1 MNATSTAL
9 CIVVGLLCWT
19 WIRTRAQ
26 AHDVSSEAQRL
37 AAEAASAKLK
47 ADLVRDMAELGYV
60 QVPVLKEHNQESSTA
75 TGDDEEWEDEVEETV
90 SDQRS
95 WQLAWVPKDQ
105 VEVMVMA
112 AVTDTRGDAQDILE
126 AALRPT

>member
-1 MNATSTAL
+1 MNTTSTAL

-19 WIRTRAQ
+19 WLRTRSQ
-26 AHDVSSEAQRL
+26 AHDVTSEAQRL
-37 AAEAASAKLK
+37 SNEASLLK
-47 ADLVRDMAELGYV
+47 MRADLARDMADRGYV
-60 QVPVLKEHNQESSTA
+60 QVPVIKEHNQEGS
-75 TGDDEEWEDEVEETV
+75 TGDSDNEDWEDDSEATYV
-90 SDQRS
+90 DQRS

-112 AVTDTRGDAQDILE
+112 AVTDTTSDAQDILE